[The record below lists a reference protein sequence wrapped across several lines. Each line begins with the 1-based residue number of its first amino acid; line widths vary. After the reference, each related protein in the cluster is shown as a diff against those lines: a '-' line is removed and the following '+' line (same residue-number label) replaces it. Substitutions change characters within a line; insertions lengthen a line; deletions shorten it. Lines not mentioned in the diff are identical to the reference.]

1 MTQGDLTLDSFQKIL
16 DLHPDLEHI
25 ELQGEGEPTL
35 NRDFIGMLELAH
47 RRKLRIS
54 IITNGSLLTPKIID
68 SIFQCKVTSIH
79 VSLESAQPSVFQS
92 IRGGRFEK
100 VKSGIEILAQERK
113 QRGLKYPKIG
123 LAVTVLK
130 KTMDAM
136 PPIFEIYR
144 ANQLDAGIFI
154 QPLQKMAAYT
164 DVYDEEM
171 KRELL
176 SHEDLM
182 QYHENLYAIEG
193 MQPLLKGKKNVSAFY
208 RGLAKSLRNG
218 ERGCPWLLHGTF
230 VSFTGDVMPCCTIKD
245 PQYALGHITHTSLTD
260 LNQARLTMNDQITQ
274 GRVPK
279 SCTGCGLANR
289 VAGQSN
295 T

>member
-1 MTQGDLTLDSFQKIL
+1 MAQGDLSLVSFQKIL

-35 NRDFIGMLELAH
+35 NRDFIGMLEIAH

-68 SIFQCKVTSIH
+68 AIFLCKVTSIH
-79 VSLESAQPSVFQS
+79 VSLESAEPTVFQS

-100 VKSGIEILAQERK
+100 VKSGIELLAEERK
-113 QRGLKYPKIG
+113 RRGLNYPKIG

-144 ANQLDAGIFI
+144 DNQLDAGIFI
-154 QPLQKMAAYT
+154 QPLQKMSAYT
-164 DVYDEEM
+164 DAYDEEM
-171 KRELL
+171 KREML

-193 MQPLLKGKKNVSAFY
+193 MQPLLKGKKN
-208 RGLAKSLRNG
+208 
-218 ERGCPWLLHGTF
+218 
-230 VSFTGDVMPCCTIKD
+230 
-245 PQYALGHITHTSLTD
+245 LG
-260 LNQARLTMNDQITQ
+260 
-274 GRVPK
+274 G
-279 SCTGCGLANR
+279 
-289 VAGQSN
+289 
-295 T
+295 